1 MTRRFLMLLCL
12 AVLLPASAFA
22 QSYTAVL
29 SGAAE
34 VPGPGDPN
42 GAGLAVVTIDGSTI
56 RYTVLTQNIGAPTL
70 AHIHTG
76 AAGVAGSPVV
86 TLDVNTLANGS
97 VQNVPADVTAAIVAN
112 PAGYYVN
119 VHTAEFPQGAVRGQ
133 LVTPSSAGARVLYV
147 PVVGKV
153 AGAAGTNFVTDV
165 RIINHGAAT
174 ANVTLDY
181 FQQSVSGHTA
191 PSASSTT
198 TVAPGQQKVLDD
210 VIGILGSSSLGG
222 LRVTSNENVE
232 VRARVLNDLRAS
244 GQGTTGFAVNAG
256 ELGDAS
262 QSGTLGFLSAAS
274 VADIG
279 SGVGF
284 RTNIG
289 YFNPT
294 ATPATATFTA
304 RRTDNGSVLGTKT
317 ITIPGYGFVQQGA
330 FTLIDTVPGG
340 DQTQPNF
347 YVSWTSSAPLFVYGA
362 VVDNK
367 TGDSVLVE

>member
-1 MTRRFLMLLCL
+1 MTRRFLILLCL
-12 AVLLPASAFA
+12 AAVIPATALA

-34 VPGPGDPN
+34 VPGPGDTD
-42 GAGLAVVTIDGSTI
+42 GAGLAVLTIDGSTI
-56 RYTVLTQNIGAPTL
+56 RYTILTQNIGAPTL
-70 AHIHTG
+70 AHIHAG

-86 TLDVNTLANGS
+86 TLDVNTLTSGAA
-97 VQNVPADVTAAIVAN
+97 QNVSADVIAAIVAN
-112 PAGYYVN
+112 PAGHYVN
-119 VHTAEFPQGAVRGQ
+119 VHTAGFPQGAVRGQ
-133 LVTPSSAGARVLYV
+133 LVTPSSQGSRVQYI
-147 PVVGKV
+147 PVVGKA
-153 AGAAGTNFVTDV
+153 AGAAGTNFVTDL
-165 RIINHGAAT
+165 RIINHGTGT

-181 FQQSVSGHTA
+181 FQQSPGGLAA
-191 PSASSTT
+191 PSASSST
-198 TVAPGQQKVLDD
+198 TVAPGQQKAFDD

-244 GQGTTGFAVNAG
+244 GQGTTGFAVSAG

-262 QSGTLGFLSAAS
+262 QAGTLGFLSAAS

-294 ATPATATFTA
+294 ATAVTATFTA
-304 RRTDNGSVLGTKT
+304 RRSDSGSVLGTKT
-317 ITIPGYGFVQQGA
+317 ITIPGYGFAQQGA

-340 DQTQPNF
+340 DQVQANF
-347 YVSWTSSAPLFVYGA
+347 YVNWTSGGPLFVYAA

-367 TGDSVLVE
+367 TGDSVLVD

>member
-1 MTRRFLMLLCL
+1 MTRRFLILLCL
-12 AVLLPASAFA
+12 AVMLPAAALA

-34 VPGPGDPN
+34 VPGPGDTD

-56 RYTVLTQNIGAPTL
+56 RYTILTQGIGAPTL

-76 AAGVAGSPVV
+76 AAGAAGSPVV
-86 TLDVNTLANGS
+86 TFDVNTLANGS
-97 VQNVPADVTAAIVAN
+97 VQNVPADVIAAIAAN
-112 PAGYYVN
+112 PAAHYVN

-133 LVTPSSAGARVLYV
+133 LVTPSSQGSRVQYV

-153 AGAAGTNFVTDV
+153 AGAAGTNFVTDL
-165 RIINHGAAT
+165 RIINHGT
-174 ANVTLDY
+174 GMANVTLDY
-181 FQQSVSGHTA
+181 FQQSAAGHAA
-191 PSASSTT
+191 PSASSAT
-198 TVAPGQQKVLDD
+198 TVAPGQQKILDD

-244 GQGTTGFAVNAG
+244 GQGSTGFAVNAG
-256 ELGDAS
+256 ELGNAS

-289 YFNPT
+289 YFNAT
-294 ATPATATFTA
+294 ATAVTATFTA

-317 ITIPGYGFVQQGA
+317 ITIPGYCFVQQGA
-330 FTLIDTVPGG
+330 FTLIDTVPGS
-340 DQTQPNF
+340 DQVQPNF
-347 YVSWTSSAPLFVYGA
+347 YVSWTSSGPLFVYAA

-367 TGDSVLVE
+367 TGDSVLVD